1 MYMSEVEINR
11 MMYENLIIAK
21 TIGFIVLFLIV
32 CIALTQIYDYLKA
45 KPHKRKPKK
54 RFFYAGTYD
63 DFMKEDK
70 KKQNENNNHY
80 T

>member
-1 MYMSEVEINR
+1 MSEVEINR

-45 KPHKRKPKK
+45 KPHKRKPK
-54 RFFYAGTYD
+54 
-63 DFMKEDK
+63 
-70 KKQNENNNHY
+70 
-80 T
+80 

>member
-1 MYMSEVEINR
+1 MDMSEVEINR
-11 MMYENLIIAK
+11 MMYENLMIAK

-70 KKQNENNNHY
+70 KK
-80 T
+80 

>member
-1 MYMSEVEINR
+1 MSEVEINR

-70 KKQNENNNHY
+70 KRRAEVEKLMK
-80 T
+80 

>member
-1 MYMSEVEINR
+1 MDMSEVEINR

-70 KKQNENNNHY
+70 KRRAEVEKLMK
-80 T
+80 

>member
-1 MYMSEVEINR
+1 MSEVEINR

-45 KPHKRKPKK
+45 KPR
-54 RFFYAGTYD
+54 
-63 DFMKEDK
+63 
-70 KKQNENNNHY
+70 
-80 T
+80 